1 MMARPSPAPEARAR
15 IRRLLVVAW
24 LTLISAGVLIDHVT
38 LSHLSQKTRS
48 TAQNS
53 DVESLQAALSTIEQ
67 QVALI
72 KRQPSGISQSD
83 FVASRQTQDERLGKL
98 EQALDSSA
106 HENDLIALQTRLAQL
121 ETRLAQTRQTPPP
134 SSGQNH
140 HRAMPPVQPAV
151 IEPPFTPLGI
161 EQRGGETF
169 LSIAPAG
176 IRSLTQ
182 VRVLHTGESESNW
195 RLEALDGK
203 TATFRVNGRLQPITV
218 P

>member
-1 MMARPSPAPEARAR
+1 MIAPPSLGPQARTRH
-15 IRRLLVVAW
+15 RRLLVVAW
-24 LTLISAGVLIDHVT
+24 LTLISAGVLIDHVA

-53 DVESLQAALSTIEQ
+53 DIESLRAALSTIEQ

-72 KRQPSGISQSD
+72 KHQPSGISQSD
-83 FVASRQTQDERLGKL
+83 FVALRQTQDERLGKL
-98 EQALDSSA
+98 EQALGGSA

-121 ETRLAQTRQTPPP
+121 ETGLAQNRRTPPP
-134 SSGQNH
+134 SSAQNH
-140 HRAMPPVQPAV
+140 HRAMPPAQTAV
-151 IEPPFTPLGI
+151 IEPPFTPVGI

-176 IRSLTQ
+176 IRSLAQ
-182 VRVLHTGESESNW
+182 VRVLHTGESEGNW
-195 RLEALDGK
+195 RLETLDGK